1 MGNSIRTVGLLNAPG
16 VRHRLPFHHQLGRD
30 GFIHLS
36 EKEFKITR
44 SGSWSEKW
52 TMSYTLGP
60 STSILSLTRS
70 GKGKG
75 TTGLFIKLL
84 SVIPEQNGK
93 FSRYGYELDVETV
106 PNSDALVRTRS
117 SNHVVASCSPATFEH
132 GKQIHEG
139 RITETDLYLFGTE
152 DIRGLTVLEKRKNM
166 NEEEPHAVTLA
177 HYFAYSGCIDHIS
190 RNRREVGLSVIVKI
204 GATNGNL
211 DITVEGPDEHSSA
224 GLRFMF
230 KTVMRVKIW
239 KPNLCLHCAVINNDK
254 TCDEFPFSGNAFF
267 PIILL

>member
-1 MGNSIRTVGLLNAPG
+1 MVQLKMGNSIRTVGLLNAPG
-16 VRHRLPFHHQLGRD
+16 VRHGVPFHHQLGRD

-36 EKEFKITR
+36 ERELKITR
-44 SGSWSEKW
+44 GESWSEKW

-60 STSILSLTRS
+60 STSILSFTRS

-75 TTGLFIKLL
+75 ATGLFIKLL

-152 DIRGLTVLEKRKNM
+152 DIRGLTVLEKR
-166 NEEEPHAVTLA
+166 
-177 HYFAYSGCIDHIS
+177 
-190 RNRREVGLSVIVKI
+190 
-204 GATNGNL
+204 NL
-211 DITVEGPDEHSSA
+211 
-224 GLRFMF
+224 MQ
-230 KTVMRVKIW
+230 
-239 KPNLCLHCAVINNDK
+239 
-254 TCDEFPFSGNAFF
+254 
-267 PIILL
+267 

>member
-16 VRHRLPFHHQLGRD
+16 VRHGVPFHHQLGRD

-36 EKEFKITR
+36 ERELKITR
-44 SGSWSEKW
+44 GESWSEKW

-60 STSILSLTRS
+60 STSILSFTRS

-75 TTGLFIKLL
+75 ATGLFIKLL

-106 PNSDALVRTRS
+106 PNSDAL
-117 SNHVVASCSPATFEH
+117 
-132 GKQIHEG
+132 
-139 RITETDLYLFGTE
+139 
-152 DIRGLTVLEKRKNM
+152 
-166 NEEEPHAVTLA
+166 EPHAVTLA

-267 PIILL
+267 SHHIVMTPKQLQSQINIRNQLQSMGDELPQSIAINWRLIPAINCNQ